1 MKSLLS
7 SSNHFFITQAYST
20 AKNVRKDIDAY
31 DVKFITHFGDISYA
45 RGYAYIWEQW
55 GWLIE
60 PVATLVPYMLGI
72 GELCLHLGT
81 VGLVD
86 RTCCYIGTLHAW
98 NR

>member
-1 MKSLLS
+1 MVSPSFLLCYL
-7 SSNHFFITQAYST
+7 NHFFFPQAYST

-72 GELCLHLGT
+72 GEW
-81 VGLVD
+81 VD
-86 RTCCYIGTLHAW
+86 RFGSVIIFG
-98 NR
+98 